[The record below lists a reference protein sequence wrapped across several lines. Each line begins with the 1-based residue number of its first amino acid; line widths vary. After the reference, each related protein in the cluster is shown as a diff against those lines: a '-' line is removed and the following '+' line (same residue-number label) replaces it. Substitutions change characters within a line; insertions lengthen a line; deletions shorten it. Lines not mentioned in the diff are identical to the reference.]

1 MNTDQYTLYG
11 PIYVLLREE
20 VSVRT
25 AVLQGHAVASG
36 AQAVSRHSQ
45 RAVVVCQGSVLY
57 HRHVPQKG
65 VRLSLCLD
73 SSTKVPREKDMITT
87 TYLNV
92 FFISSER
99 KIELVQANT
108 PYFTT
113 THGAQKTNTT
123 ILSKTHLEMILKTPT
138 VTSGE

>member
-1 MNTDQYTLYG
+1 MVYG

-36 AQAVSRHSQ
+36 AQAVSCHGQ
-45 RAVVVCQGSVLY
+45 RAVVVCQSSILY

-73 SSTKVPREKDMITT
+73 SSTKVPREKVMITT
-87 TYLNV
+87 TLFNL
-92 FFISSER
+92 FFIFFSVIRE
-99 KIELVQANT
+99 KDT
-108 PYFTT
+108 Y
-113 THGAQKTNTT
+113 GAQQQTQ
-123 ILSKTHLEMILKTPT
+123 LYS
-138 VTSGE
+138 